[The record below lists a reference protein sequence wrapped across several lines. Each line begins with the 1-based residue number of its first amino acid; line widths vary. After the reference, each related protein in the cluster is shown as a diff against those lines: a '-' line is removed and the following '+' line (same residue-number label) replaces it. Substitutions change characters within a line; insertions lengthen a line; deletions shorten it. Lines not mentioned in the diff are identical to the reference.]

1 MFVKTL
7 IALAVIAFGAVA
19 TIPHVASAAQK
30 LRQAPPRASGL
41 TTLSGGLLITKQ
53 QAKRDRLHKRP
64 GFRTERSRQTTITQD
79 M

>member
-19 TIPHVASAAQK
+19 TIPRAASAAQK

-41 TTLSGGLLITKQ
+41 THLSNSLLVAKQ
-53 QAKRDRLHKRP
+53 RALRERLHKRAEVP
-64 GFRTERSRQTTITQD
+64 R
-79 M
+79 